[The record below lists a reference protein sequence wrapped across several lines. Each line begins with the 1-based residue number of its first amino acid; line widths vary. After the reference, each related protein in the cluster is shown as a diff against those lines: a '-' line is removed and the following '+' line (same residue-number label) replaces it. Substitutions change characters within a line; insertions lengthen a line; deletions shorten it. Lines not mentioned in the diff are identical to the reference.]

1 MGTDVKSLVDADNG
15 LVSRRIFIEP
25 EIYEQELERI
35 FARCWLFLCHDSQIP
50 HPGDFFSTYMGED
63 PVLVV
68 RDSAGKVHAF
78 LNICRHRGNRVCR
91 ADAGNAAFF
100 TCSYHG
106 WTYSNDGRLVGV
118 PALQEAY
125 FGELDPTQWGLL
137 PVAQLDSYK
146 GLYFATFDAAAPP
159 LLDYLGEMTWYLD
172 TFFDRREGGIEVF
185 PGVHRWVIPCNW
197 KFPAENF
204 GGDAYHVGWSHLSAI
219 RTGFSAGV
227 TAKPTAGGTML
238 SPGNGH
244 CILAVGAKDV
254 SDPPIPDILAYEEAI
269 RPEVEQ
275 RLGPRRHLV
284 NPIVGTVFPNF
295 SMLRAT
301 SRTFRVWHP
310 RGPDKIVVW
319 SWVYTDAAAPA
330 AVKEAMRLAGVR
342 GFSPSGTFE
351 QDDMDNWQECTQTCR
366 GVVSRRVPLNTQMG
380 LGHDR
385 FDPDLEAWASDYR
398 LSENNHRHFYRRWAQ
413 LMAASSWAEVPT
425 ARPLPGCPRTPAAHG
440 SYQLD

>member
-244 CILAVGAKDV
+244 CILAVGPQDV

-413 LMAASSWAEVPT
+413 LMAASSWTEVFT
-425 ARPLPGCPRTPAAHG
+425 AARREVWHA
-440 SYQLD
+440 

>member
-1 MGTDVKSLVDADNG
+1 
-15 LVSRRIFIEP
+15 
-25 EIYEQELERI
+25 
-35 FARCWLFLCHDSQIP
+35 
-50 HPGDFFSTYMGED
+50 
-63 PVLVV
+63 
-68 RDSAGKVHAF
+68 VHAF

-91 ADAGNAAFF
+91 ADTGNAAFF
-100 TCSYHG
+100 TCAYHG
-106 WTYSNDGRLVGV
+106 WTYGNDGRLVGV
-118 PALQEAY
+118 PSLQEAY
-125 FGELDPTQWGLL
+125 FGELDPTQWGLI

-219 RTGFSAGV
+219 RTGFSVGV

-244 CILAVGAKDV
+244 CILAVGANDV
-254 SDPPIPDILAYEEAI
+254 SDPPVPEILAYEDTI

-310 RGPDKIVVW
+310 RGPDKIIVS

-380 LGHDR
+380 LGHDH
-385 FDPDLEAWASDYR
+385 FHPDLQAWASDYR
-398 LSENNHRHFYRRWAQ
+398 LSENNHRHFYQRWAQ
-413 LMAASSWAEVPT
+413 LMAASSWTEVST
-425 ARPLPGCPRTPAAHG
+425 AARRRVWHA
-440 SYQLD
+440 

>member
-1 MGTDVKSLVDADNG
+1 MGADVNSLVDADKG

-50 HPGDFFSTYMGED
+50 RAGDFFSTYMGED

-68 RDSAGKVHAF
+68 RDSAGTVHAF
-78 LNICRHRGNRVCR
+78 LNTCRHRGNRLCR

-146 GLYFATFDAAAPP
+146 GLYFATFDATAPP

-204 GGDAYHVGWSHLSAI
+204 GGDAYHVAWSHLSAI
-219 RTGFSAGV
+219 RTGFSVGV
-227 TAKPTAGGTML
+227 TARSTAGGTML

-244 CILAVGAKDV
+244 CILAVGAKDI
-254 SDPPIPDILAYEEAI
+254 SDPPVPDILAYEEAI

-275 RLGPRRHLV
+275 RLGRRRHLV

-366 GVVSRRVPLNTQMG
+366 GVVSRRLPLNTQMG

-385 FDPDLEAWASDYR
+385 FDPDLQAWASDYR

-413 LMAASSWAEVPT
+413 LMAASSWAEVAT
-425 ARPLPGCPRTPAAHG
+425 AAHG
-440 SYQLD
+440 CH